1 MICSRGFQPTVIAF
15 QPTVIEPHKTLSR
28 VATIEPTCMTNI
40 GQRER
45 ATQNRIVALL
55 TNQLGYTN
63 LGNRE
68 DRPNNSNIEESEL
81 RTFLRDTQG
90 YSESLIV
97 RALFELNKFAGDQT
111 KSLYDINKEI
121 YRLLRYGIKI
131 KESVGENK
139 QTVWLVNWNEPQ
151 KNNFGVAEEVT
162 N

>member
-1 MICSRGFQPTVIAF
+1 
-15 QPTVIEPHKTLSR
+15 
-28 VATIEPTCMTNI
+28 MTNI